1 MGLAMVLGLVCAL
14 GLTLLPGGAAAA
26 GKGKKVCHT
35 LTAMSRNLYLGAD
48 LTPALQ
54 ATSINGAVDAAF
66 GIEQQV
72 HATKFP
78 SVRAALLANEVKKI
92 RPDVLGVQEGAWW
105 RTAPYNLSA
114 VGSPSATQTDPA
126 GGDFLTNLLSKLN
139 KGNGKGKKSA
149 SAAKKKSGAVRYRL
163 AASNNEFDFE
173 LPINKGSGGLGPCIA
188 DASQCHNERL
198 TMRDA
203 IFVKKG
209 VKVSNVTSGHF
220 NVLLRV
226 LVGGAL
232 PVNVTRGWVA
242 ADVKVHGRTFHVVDT
257 HLEAFD
263 SNANNTGSDTNTYP
277 KGGIREAQAKQ
288 LVAPGGP
295 TTSKFPTILIGDLN
309 SDVPAHGDQVTPGD
323 TLAYQAVLNGGFLEK
338 SPSIPPFGCCIADPN
353 LVSTSTANVTHRVD
367 HIMSNSNKVR
377 FQKGGLTHSY
387 NGLWSSDHF
396 GLWSTLLVK

>member
-1 MGLAMVLGLVCAL
+1 MGVAMALGLICAL
-14 GLTLLPGGAAAA
+14 GVTLLPGAADAA
-26 GKGKKVCHT
+26 GKGKKVGHT

-48 LTPALQ
+48 LSPALQ
-54 ATSINGAVDAAF
+54 ATSVNGAVDASYQ
-66 GIEQQV
+66 IEQQV

-78 SVRAALLANEVKKI
+78 SVRAALLAGEVKKI

-105 RTAPYNLSA
+105 RTEPFSA
-114 VGSPSATQTDPA
+114 SAIGKPAATQTDPL
-126 GGDFLTNLLSKLN
+126 GGDFLTDLLGQLN
-139 KGNGKGKKSA
+139 KGNGKSKKSA
-149 SAAKKKSGAVRYRL
+149 TTSKKKSGAVRYRL
-163 AASNNEFDFE
+163 AASNDEFDFE
-173 LPINKGSGGLGPCIA
+173 LPINQGSGGLTPCLA
-188 DASQCHNERL
+188 NPSVCHNERL

-209 VKVSNVTSGHF
+209 VKVSNVTSGHY
-220 NVLLRV
+220 NVLLQV
-226 LVGGAL
+226 KVGGAL
-232 PVNVTRGWVA
+232 TVNVTRGWVA

-263 SNANNTGSDTNTYP
+263 SNASNQGSDGNTYP

-338 SPSIPPFGCCIADPN
+338 SPSVPPFGCCIEDSN
-353 LVSTSTANVTHRVD
+353 LVSPSTSNVTHRVD
-367 HIMSNSNKVR
+367 HIMSNSNKVK
-377 FQKGGLTHSY
+377 FQKGGLTTTY

>member
-1 MGLAMVLGLVCAL
+1 MGLAMVLGLICAL
-14 GLTLLPGGAAAA
+14 VLTLLPGAASAA
-26 GKGKKVCHT
+26 GKGKKVGHT
-35 LTAMSRNLYLGAD
+35 LTAMSRNIYLGAD
-48 LTPALQ
+48 LSPALE
-54 ATSINGAVDAAF
+54 ATTVDSAIDA
-66 GIEQQV
+66 GGQIVNQV

-78 SVRAALLANEVKKI
+78 SVRAALLAGEIRKV
-92 RPDVLGVQEGAWW
+92 RPDVLGIQEGAWW
-105 RTAPYNLSA
+105 RM
-114 VGSPSATQTDPA
+114 ATPASLTPAISGHPVASQTDPL
-126 GGDFLTNLLSKLN
+126 GGDFLSDLLSQVN

-149 SAAKKKSGAVRYRL
+149 SAAKKKKSGAVRYRI
-163 AASNNEFDFE
+163 AASNDEFDFE
-173 LPINKGSGGLGPCIA
+173 LPVNNGSGGLAAA
-188 DASQCHNERL
+188 DHNERL

-209 VKVSNVTSGHF
+209 VKVSNVTSGHY
-220 NVLLRV
+220 NVLLQV
-226 LVGGAL
+226 KLANAL

-263 SNANNTGSDTNTYP
+263 SNATNTGSDGQTYP

-295 TTSKFPTILIGDLN
+295 TTSRFPTILIGDLN

-338 SPSIPPFGCCIADPN
+338 SPPIPPFGCCIQDSN
-353 LVSTSTANVTHRVD
+353 LVNPSMAGITHRVD
-367 HIMSNSNKVR
+367 HIMSNSNKVK
-377 FQKGGLTHSY
+377 FQKGGLTSTY